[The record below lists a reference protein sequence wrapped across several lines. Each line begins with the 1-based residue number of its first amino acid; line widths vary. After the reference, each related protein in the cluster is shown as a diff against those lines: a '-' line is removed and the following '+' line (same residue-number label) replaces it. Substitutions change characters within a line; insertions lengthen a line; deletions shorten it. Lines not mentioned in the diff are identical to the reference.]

1 MSRIRTRTL
10 AGLAGAVAAALLVA
24 SPAAAHVTVNPR
36 EAEQGSFA
44 KLTFRMPTER
54 DIASSVQLEVTFPER
69 QPLSSV
75 SVKPQ
80 LGWAYRVDKVKLPK
94 PVEVEGRQIT
104 ETVSKIT
111 WTAQPGF
118 QVKPGEFAE
127 FEVSAGRLP
136 ADEQMVFKAIQT
148 YDNGEVIRWI
158 EEAAPGSTARPERP
172 APVLSLAPRQE
183 PAELAAEQT
192 GSHEQAGSGLATVAL
207 VVSIVALLLGVAGL
221 VSRFTAR
228 RRST

>member
-1 MSRIRTRTL
+1 M
-10 AGLAGAVAAALLVA
+10 
-24 SPAAAHVTVNPR
+24 TVNPR

-44 KLTFRMPTER
+44 KLTFRMPNER
-54 DIASSVQLEVTFPER
+54 DIASSVQLEVIFPER

-80 LGWAYRVDKVKLPK
+80 LGWTYRVDKVKLPEL
-94 PVEVEGRQIT
+94 VDVEGRQIT

-118 QVKPGEFAE
+118 AVKPGEFAE

-148 YDNGEVIRWI
+148 YDNGEIVRWI
-158 EEAAPGSTARPERP
+158 EQAAPGSTARPERP
-172 APVLSLAPRQE
+172 APVLSLAPKQD
-183 PAELAAEQT
+183 PAALA
-192 GSHEQAGSGLATVAL
+192 EQAGSHQGDNSGLATVAL
-207 VVSIVALLLGVAGL
+207 IVSIVALLLGVAGL
-221 VSRFTAR
+221 VSGLTAR
-228 RRST
+228 RRSS

>member
-1 MSRIRTRTL
+1 MRTIRTRAL
-10 AGLAGAVAAALLVA
+10 AGLAGAVAVALLVA

-54 DIASSVQLEVTFPER
+54 DIASSVQLEVTFPES

-80 LGWAYRVDKVKLPK
+80 LGWTYRVDKVKLPE
-94 PVEVEGRQIT
+94 PIEVEGRQIT

-111 WTAQPGF
+111 WTAQQGF
-118 QVKPGEFAE
+118 AVKPGEFAE

-136 ADEQMVFKAIQT
+136 ADKRMVFKAIQT
-148 YDNGEVIRWI
+148 YDNGEVVRWI

-172 APVLSLAPRQE
+172 APVLTLAPRQHE
-183 PAELAAEQT
+183 PA
-192 GSHEQAGSGLATVAL
+192 GSHEEGSGLATVAL
-207 VVSIVALLLGVAGL
+207 IVSIVALLLGVAGL
-221 VSRFTAR
+221 VSGLTAR
-228 RRST
+228 RRSS

>member
-36 EAEQGSFA
+36 EAEQGNFA

-54 DIASSVQLEVTFPER
+54 DIASSVQLEVIFPES

-80 LGWAYRVDKVKLPK
+80 VGWTYRVDKVKLPE
-94 PVEVEGRQIT
+94 PIDVEGRQIT

-118 QVKPGEFAE
+118 EVKPGEFAE

-136 ADEQMVFKAIQT
+136 ADRRMVFKAIQT
-148 YDNGEVIRWI
+148 YNNGEVVRWI
-158 EEAAPGSTARPERP
+158 EEAAPGSTARPEHP
-172 APVLSLAPRQE
+172 APVLSLAPRQD
-183 PAELAAEQT
+183 PELAAEQA
-192 GSHEQAGSGLATVAL
+192 GSHEQTGSDLAMVAL
-207 VVSIVALLLGVAGL
+207 VVSGVALLLGVAGL
-221 VSRFTAR
+221 VSGLTAR